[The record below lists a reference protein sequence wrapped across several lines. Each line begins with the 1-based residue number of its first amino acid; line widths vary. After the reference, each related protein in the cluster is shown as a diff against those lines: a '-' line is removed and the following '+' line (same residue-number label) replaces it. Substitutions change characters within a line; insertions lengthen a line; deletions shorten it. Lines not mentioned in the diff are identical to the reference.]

1 MSLGLS
7 VNYHIACPQNRG
19 SLQISAVQGKP
30 LRSSSGVVA
39 KKQQRFTGGGI
50 GVHRYELSSVLLRFL
65 PQPFQKGRGQFL
77 LRVQKHLKKT
87 EAKLKQQFQ
96 GFFRL

>member
-50 GVHRYELSSVLLRFL
+50 GCTDTNSAPYSFAFSLS
-65 PQPFQKGRGQFL
+65 PFRKAGANSCSAFKNTSKDGSQA
-77 LRVQKHLKKT
+77 
-87 EAKLKQQFQ
+87 EAAVQ